1 MIYLKNKIK
10 KIDIQDKNEKKY
22 KKIRR
27 QKFIFKKILFQIT
40 FKMFEITE
48 KNLFIKQLNKFF

>member
-1 MIYLKNKIK
+1 MIYLKKKIK